1 MSHRA
6 VYDTMVFFQWAALGQ
21 NRQHA
26 TVKALYDGSVHLC
39 MSQALLEEVRD
50 VLYRPEL
57 RERAPNLTPDRV
69 KQVLAAIVELSEWVA
84 DVPNAFTWTRHP
96 DDDHIFNL
104 AIAAKADF
112 LVTWEN
118 RMHALATE
126 QTEDAGRLRAH
137 APQLQIITPVEL
149 ARRLASERADQR

>member
-6 VYDTMVFFQWAALGQ
+6 VYDTMVFFQWAALGE

-26 TVKALYDGSVHLC
+26 TIKALYDGSIRLC
-39 MSQALLEEVRD
+39 VSQALLEEVRD
-50 VLYRPEL
+50 VLNRPEL
-57 RERAPNLTPDRV
+57 RARSTNLTPDRV
-69 KQVLAAIVELSEWVA
+69 NQVLTAIVERSEWIA

-118 RMHALATE
+118 RMHTLATE
-126 QTEDAGRLRAH
+126 LTDDG
-137 APQLQIITPVEL
+137 
-149 ARRLASERADQR
+149 